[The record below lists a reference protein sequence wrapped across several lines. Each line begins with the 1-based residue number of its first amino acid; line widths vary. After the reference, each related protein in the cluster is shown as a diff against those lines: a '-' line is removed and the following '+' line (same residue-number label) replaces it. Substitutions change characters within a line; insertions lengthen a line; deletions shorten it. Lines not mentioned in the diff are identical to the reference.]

1 MTAPILARRQVRQA
15 ALVVLEALTGVTVL
29 SPGDWETPPKNFP
42 EVKLKCGNEQKTST
56 AKQSPT
62 FTTQVTLEILAR
74 VQAATDVDAQDA
86 LEALGQRIEAAVF
99 GCVALVRIIQQVSSV
114 TTQTQ
119 ISAEGKQHIGA
130 LLMTA
135 QFEVFEAFDP
145 IELDPSLAVTLAQMN
160 VHVDTIKPFDA
171 AGTYASPPFPAS
183 VTAAPRTVGPDGRDE
198 GYIQIAIP
206 T

>member
-1 MTAPILARRQVRQA
+1 MILARRQVRQA
-15 ALVVLEALTGVTVL
+15 AQLVLDTLTGVVVL

-42 EVKLKCGNEQKTST
+42 EIKLRCGNDTKTAT
-56 AKQSPT
+56 AKQAPT
-62 FTTQVTLEILAR
+62 FTTQVTLEIIAR

-99 GCVALVRIIQQVSSV
+99 GCVPLVRIIQQVSSV

-119 ISAEGKQHIGA
+119 ISAEGEQHIGA

-160 VHVDTIKPFDA
+160 VHVDTIRPVDKIS
-171 AGTYASPPFPAS
+171 TYAIPPFPDS
-183 VTAAPRTVGPDGRDE
+183 VTPAPRTVGPNGRDE
-198 GYIQIAIP
+198 GHIQITIP
-206 T
+206 G